1 MSKSKWVEYKL
12 DGVIAL
18 PSDCHAAEEKMI
30 KAIVALV
37 EAMGGQAGGQIV
49 HQLTAKDYKDMAI
62 EMELWKGGNGA
73 HRTNK
78 RQRKSLRAIAN

>member
-1 MSKSKWVEYKL
+1 
-12 DGVIAL
+12 
-18 PSDCHAAEEKMI
+18 MI

-49 HQLTAKDYKDMAI
+49 RQLTAKDYKDMAI

-73 HRTNK
+73 HRTNR
-78 RQRKSLRAIAN
+78 RQRKNLHAVAN

>member
-37 EAMGGQAGGQIV
+37 EAMDGQAGGQI
-49 HQLTAKDYKDMAI
+49 ASS
-62 EMELWKGGNGA
+62 
-73 HRTNK
+73 TN
-78 RQRKSLRAIAN
+78 R

>member
-1 MSKSKWVEYKL
+1 MSKSKWIEYKL

-18 PSDCHAAEEKMI
+18 PSDCYDAEEKMI

-37 EAMGGQAGGQIV
+37 EAMGGQVGGQVV

-62 EMELWKGGNGA
+62 EAELWKGSNGA
-73 HRTNK
+73 HRVNK
-78 RQRKSLRAIAN
+78 RQRKASRAVAN